1 MDDVIKNKII
11 KNDKKIVVIYD
22 EIYDT
27 YRKEQKGKNDYEK
40 ILRFFNPAVLI
51 IKVLSEIYNIKDEVE
66 YIPYSSY
73 ELVTTQIYINKEK
86 KSLYESLYILY
97 SINICELPNND
108 MKNIKKVLSKNSQIL
123 INQLDNNDMVHIHL
137 YNILSEFE
145 EVYEYI
151 LFCYKKCYENYT
163 RTFFYTKHLYNNNNN
178 IIKNIIKLKRY
189 KYYICRKYKNISFQN
204 ILNKFINVLNLCT
217 KFTSNYQNIECIIF
231 YVYLYIFLSI
241 PIFIFPWNNIDNKL
255 NNKILKDGNI
265 NILPNIIDKYKN
277 NFFSHILNNIIDQK
291 IGCYETYDF
300 NIALFFY
307 YTNERQRNKS
317 ISLSQQNDKKKN
329 NNDPNILAETE
340 TNTLHINKINEYY
353 VFKHIGYNTLSQ
365 FYKPHFYYMTILKK
379 TFIYNK
385 KMESI
390 ENLFYTLTNQLLQ
403 MDESYKNGIKK
414 KK

>member
-97 SINICELPNND
+97 SINKCELPNND
-108 MKNIKKVLSKNSQIL
+108 MKNIKKKE
-123 INQLDNNDMVHIHL
+123 HL
-137 YNILSEFE
+137 YN
-145 EVYEYI
+145 
-151 LFCYKKCYENYT
+151 
-163 RTFFYTKHLYNNNNN
+163 NNNNN